1 MPFVSLRDDTHP
13 HLVLD
18 ANTDVMPWETGKLYE
33 IGLASSFLRITA
45 RGLRYESYQFTNT
58 KNHSVFVAPKD
69 WKNTNCMPVHG
80 AMCQEVSSN
89 GTVMHWFP
97 TGVVDLPESMNVFKS
112 PTLNTQSSYINW
124 MMTTPRGNNSY
135 HTCINSASNRAIVAT
150 DNRYEVSLCDLLDN
164 NLDIVLDL
172 KQNRLY
178 WRQDITPLWI
188 YVFISVLGVWLVSSL
203 AENVKQMLKPT
214 EADNTATE
222 EEREKHEQKHETTHS
237 GPYCIKSPPRITSW
251 TEAMLSTHVWNW
263 YNGML
268 VLSTIFVIYDLA
280 TGDTRNNLIHIYD
293 FVMYWIIL
301 IFALVDFQLHCISI
315 AFFLAKQI
323 NTQEQAT
330 NTDKNLIRGISLITA
345 YLILLSVRIHYSFD
359 NPYTW
364 TLVTIFG
371 IRSSQK
377 FLKCI
382 TCTPTFDSK
391 PYEYA
396 LLDAHLTPH
405 KNEVSR
411 KWYKYTLHLWD
422 AFVYVSLLTL
432 TIMPAYD
439 EKIDAELTVFHVLFI
454 SLFTG
459 MLSVY
464 TITSCN
470 EYL

>member
-1 MPFVSLRDDTHP
+1 M
-13 HLVLD
+13 
-18 ANTDVMPWETGKLYE
+18 
-33 IGLASSFLRITA
+33 
-45 RGLRYESYQFTNT
+45 
-58 KNHSVFVAPKD
+58 
-69 WKNTNCMPVHG
+69 
-80 AMCQEVSSN
+80 
-89 GTVMHWFP
+89 
-97 TGVVDLPESMNVFKS
+97 
-112 PTLNTQSSYINW
+112 
-124 MMTTPRGNNSY
+124 
-135 HTCINSASNRAIVAT
+135 
-150 DNRYEVSLCDLLDN
+150 SLCDLLDN

-203 AENVKQMLKPT
+203 AENVKRMLKPT
-214 EADNTATE
+214 QADDTATK
-222 EEREKHEQKHETTHS
+222 EEREKHEQEHETTHS
-237 GPYCIKSPPRITSW
+237 GPYCIKPPPRITSW
-251 TEAMLSTHVWNW
+251 TQAMLSTHVWNW

-293 FVMYWIIL
+293 SVMYWIIL
-301 IFALVDFQLHCISI
+301 VFALLDFELHCISI
-315 AFFLAKQI
+315 GVFLAKQI
-323 NTQEQAT
+323 NSQEPAT

-391 PYEYA
+391 PPGYQVLKDLPVHE
-396 LLDAHLTPH
+396 TPT
-405 KNEVSR
+405 NTTGFNR

-439 EKIDAELTVFHVLFI
+439 EQIDAELTVFHVLFI

-464 TITSCN
+464 TITSCD